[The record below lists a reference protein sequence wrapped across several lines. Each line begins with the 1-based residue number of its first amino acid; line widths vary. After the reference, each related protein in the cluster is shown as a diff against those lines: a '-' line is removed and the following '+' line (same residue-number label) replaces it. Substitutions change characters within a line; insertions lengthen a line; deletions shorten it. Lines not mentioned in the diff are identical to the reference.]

1 MKKKVYVIQSQND
14 FNHNSQKKYIK
25 LEIEIEVRRRGDNQH
40 HQHYRAKFHLKNFA
54 EKFFFQKK
62 VSGAHTFVIKL

>member
-40 HQHYRAKFHLKNFA
+40 H
-54 EKFFFQKK
+54 
-62 VSGAHTFVIKL
+62 